1 MRNVAASLFAALL
14 LACRSTPQALKPRDL
29 VTISPASGAVSA
41 KLVPDPN
48 SPELKL
54 GPGEEYIAPQLMP
67 GNPMPPYPAELIP
80 LHLPL
85 HVVAVRATFGEYDH
99 AIDVSPSPVVQSTHD
114 KYDAAFEAS
123 VRATVMHWVC
133 YAAKIRKFRDGPGY
147 RIMTAERRLKTFYD
161 ISFSFDIVDGH
172 PVVKSAQ

>member
-1 MRNVAASLFAALL
+1 MRDRAASLFVLLL
-14 LACRSTPQALKPRDL
+14 LACRSSPQPLKPRDL

-67 GNPMPPYPAELIP
+67 GNPMPAYPPDLIP

-85 HVVAVRATFGEYDH
+85 HVVAVRVTFGEYDH
-99 AIDVSPSPVVQSTHD
+99 AIDVAPSPVVQSTD
-114 KYDAAFEAS
+114 DEYEAAFQKA
-123 VRATVMHWVC
+123 VRETVMRWIC
-133 YAAKIRKFRDGPGY
+133 YSAKIRKFRDGPGY
-147 RIMTAERRLKTFYD
+147 RIMTAERWLKTFYD
-161 ISFSFDIVDGH
+161 ISFSFEIVDGH